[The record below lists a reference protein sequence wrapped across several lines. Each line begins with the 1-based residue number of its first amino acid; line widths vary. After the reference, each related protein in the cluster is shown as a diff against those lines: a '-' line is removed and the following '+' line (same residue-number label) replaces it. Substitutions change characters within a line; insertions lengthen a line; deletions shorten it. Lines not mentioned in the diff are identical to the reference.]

1 MHCKNCNQVTT
12 SSQPFI
18 LTKINSTTYKL
29 VSLCSICKRPKGK
42 FLPKNVVPFEFMVL
56 ESRETYINYIP
67 NNRNVMVP
75 IEPFVGKFI

>member
-1 MHCKNCNQVTT
+1 MYCKYCTQVTT

-29 VSLCSICKRPKGK
+29 VSLCSICKRSKGK
-42 FLPKNVVPFEFMVL
+42 FLPKNMVPFEFIVL

-67 NNRNVMVP
+67 NKQGIMVS